1 MPPRLANVANPRLCY
16 SRRMKSLLLV
26 LPLAAL
32 TWAQPPQGGAPIATR
47 LTLDVVAV
55 DREGIPVT
63 DLEPDEFEVWISGFR
78 VPVDQV
84 AFVTPETAP
93 RTLVLLLDNVAVGP
107 ELALRVKETARAFL
121 KHVGENDRVIVGP
134 VEGPRTQG
142 TGQSAQLVQAI
153 ERYHTQGF
161 PLRIEDAGE
170 QVLRLLAATSRQM
183 AEIQGRKAIV
193 TIGAAWLFDTPLP
206 PPNLRDLHAEW
217 LAAMRSMAAANVSL
231 YVIDPVGLRPIGGYS
246 YGGDSGFANETGGFA
261 FLNTNDLAGAAK
273 RIVDES
279 GTYYLLRMA
288 NPPVQ
293 RTADLRK
300 VEVKV
305 LRKNVTIRARRGIP
319 GK

>member
-1 MPPRLANVANPRLCY
+1 M
-16 SRRMKSLLLV
+16 RMKVIALALV
-26 LPLAAL
+26 LLAAAQDPAPL
-32 TWAQPPQGGAPIATR
+32 TTR
-47 LTLDVVAV
+47 LTLDVVVV
-55 DREGIPVT
+55 DREGTPVT
-63 DLEPDEFEVWISGFR
+63 DLKPDEFEVWISGYR

-84 AFVTPETAP
+84 AFVTPETAQ

-107 ELALRVKETARAFL
+107 ELALRVKETARAFV
-121 KHVGENDRVIVGP
+121 KGVGERDRVIVGP
-134 VEGPRTQG
+134 VEGPRTDG
-142 TGQSAQLVQAI
+142 TGQPARLLQAI
-153 ERYHTQGF
+153 EQYHAQGF

-170 QVLRLLAATSRQM
+170 QVLRLLSTTSRQL
-183 AEIQGRKAIV
+183 AETPGRKAIV
-193 TIGAAWLFDTPLP
+193 AIGAAWLFDTPLP
-206 PPNLRDLHAEW
+206 PPNLRDLRDEW

-231 YVIDPVGLRPIGGYS
+231 YVIDPVGLQPMRGYS

-261 FLNTNDLAGAAK
+261 FLNTNDLAGSAK

-305 LRKNVTIRARRGIP
+305 LRKNVTVRVRRGIP
-319 GK
+319 GKN

>member
-1 MPPRLANVANPRLCY
+1 MKVIALALG
-16 SRRMKSLLLV
+16 L
-26 LPLAAL
+26 LAAAQDPAPL
-32 TWAQPPQGGAPIATR
+32 TTR

-55 DREGIPVT
+55 DREGTPVT
-63 DLEPDEFEVWISGFR
+63 DLKPDEFEVWISGYR

-84 AFVTPETAP
+84 AFVTPETGQ

-107 ELALRVKETARAFL
+107 ELALRVKETARAFV
-121 KHVGENDRVIVGP
+121 KQVGERDRVIVGP
-134 VEGPRTQG
+134 VEGPRTDG
-142 TGQSAQLVQAI
+142 TGQPARLLQAI
-153 ERYHTQGF
+153 DRYHAQGF

-170 QVLRLLAATSRQM
+170 HVLRLLSTTSRQL
-183 AEIQGRKAIV
+183 AETPGRKAIV
-193 TIGAAWLFDTPLP
+193 AIGAAWLFDTPLP
-206 PPNLRDLHAEW
+206 PPNLRDLRDEW

-231 YVIDPVGLRPIGGYS
+231 YVIDPVGLQPMRGYS
-246 YGGDSGFANETGGFA
+246 YGGDSGFANETGGVA

-305 LRKNVTIRARRGIP
+305 LRKNVTVRARRGIP
-319 GK
+319 GKN

>member
-1 MPPRLANVANPRLCY
+1 MKFIVLALALFAAAQDPA
-16 SRRMKSLLLV
+16 
-26 LPLAAL
+26 PL
-32 TWAQPPQGGAPIATR
+32 TTR

-55 DREGIPVT
+55 DREGTPVT
-63 DLEPDEFEVWISGFR
+63 DLKPDEFEVWISGYR

-84 AFVTPETAP
+84 AFVTPETAQ

-107 ELALRVKETARAFL
+107 ELALRVKETARAFV
-121 KHVGENDRVIVGP
+121 KQVGERDRVIVGP
-134 VEGPRTQG
+134 VEGPRTDG
-142 TGQSAQLVQAI
+142 TGQPARLLQAI
-153 ERYHTQGF
+153 EQYHAQGF

-170 QVLRLLAATSRQM
+170 QVLRLLSTTSRQL
-183 AEIQGRKAIV
+183 AETPGRKAIV
-193 TIGAAWLFDTPLP
+193 AIGAAWLFDTPLP
-206 PPNLRDLHAEW
+206 PPNLRDLRDEW

-231 YVIDPVGLRPIGGYS
+231 YVIDPVGLQPMRGYS

-261 FLNTNDLAGAAK
+261 FLNTNDLAGSAK

-305 LRKNVTIRARRGIP
+305 LRKNVTVRARRGIP

>member
-1 MPPRLANVANPRLCY
+1 MKFITLALAL
-16 SRRMKSLLLV
+16 
-26 LPLAAL
+26 LAA
-32 TWAQPPQGGAPIATR
+32 AQDPAPIATR

-55 DREGIPVT
+55 DREGLPVT
-63 DLEPDEFEVWISGFR
+63 DLKPNEFEVWISGYR

-84 AFVTPETAP
+84 AFVTPDTAP
-93 RTLVLLLDNVAVGP
+93 RTLVLLLDNIAVGP

-121 KHVGENDRVIVGP
+121 QHVGEKDRVIVGP
-134 VEGPRTQG
+134 VQGPRIEG
-142 TGQSAQLVQAI
+142 TGQSPQLLQAI
-153 ERYHTQGF
+153 EKYHAQGF
-161 PLRIEDAGE
+161 PLRIEDAGAE
-170 QVLRLLAATSRQM
+170 VLRLLAATSARM
-183 AEIQGRKAIV
+183 AEIPGRKAIV

-206 PPNLRDLHAEW
+206 PPNLRDLHDEW

-231 YVIDPVGLRPIGGYS
+231 YVIDPVGLRPIGGYR

-305 LRKNVTIRARRGIP
+305 ARKNVTVRARRGIP

>member
-1 MPPRLANVANPRLCY
+1 
-16 SRRMKSLLLV
+16 MKSLLLV

-32 TWAQPPQGGAPIATR
+32 TWAQPQSGAPLTTR

-55 DREGIPVT
+55 DREGMPVT
-63 DLEPDEFEVWISGFR
+63 DLKPDEFEVWISGYR

-84 AFVTPETAP
+84 AFVTPETAQ

-107 ELALRVKETARAFL
+107 ELALRVKETARAFV
-121 KHVGENDRVIVGP
+121 KQVGERDRVIVGP
-134 VEGPRTQG
+134 VEGPRTDG
-142 TGQSAQLVQAI
+142 TGQPARLLQAI
-153 ERYHTQGF
+153 EQYHAQGF

-170 QVLRLLAATSRQM
+170 QVLRLLSTTSRQL
-183 AEIQGRKAIV
+183 AETPGRKAIV
-193 TIGAAWLFDTPLP
+193 AIGAAWLFDTPLP
-206 PPNLRDLHAEW
+206 PPNLRDLRDEW

-231 YVIDPVGLRPIGGYS
+231 YVIDPVGLQPMRGYS

-261 FLNTNDLAGAAK
+261 FLNTNDLAGSAK

-305 LRKNVTIRARRGIP
+305 LRKNVTVRARRGIP